1 MLRMQSKCKRPVRTA
16 TLFGRHEAPVIAGFL
31 ERAIIRRMKQLI
43 TRVDERLHE
52 RLKARAAAE
61 GRSVNALVTELLEAG
76 LGADDARARVR
87 ARIDALGLRVDVPR
101 PRGRIPSLDAAIR
114 STRGAGS
121 AVSEALEAER
131 NAR

>member
-1 MLRMQSKCKRPVRTA
+1 
-16 TLFGRHEAPVIAGFL
+16 
-31 ERAIIRRMKQLI
+31 MKQLI

-61 GRSVNALVTELLEAG
+61 GRSLNALVTELLEAG
-76 LGADDARARVR
+76 LASDDPRARVR
-87 ARIDALGLRVDVPR
+87 ARIEALGLRVDVPA
-101 PRGRIPSLDAAIR
+101 PTGPIPSRDAVIR

-121 AVSEALEAER
+121 SVSEALEADR